1 MLSVAGWWWLA
12 AGRRDSVSLL
22 RIAIGAKVQRP
33 LEMATNKRAPNNNKN
48 DDVVECKGEK
58 KRGEKKGDG
67 IK

>member
-1 MLSVAGWWWLA
+1 LLSVAGWWLA

-48 DDVVECKGEK
+48 DDVVECEGKRKEEGK
-58 KRGEKKGDG
+58 KATE
-67 IK
+67 